1 MVSMNDLRL
10 EGQCGSCVLKE
21 SSTAKSKA
29 EPALPKLVHRQGLP
43 VAKAGHELTG
53 STRLPR
59 INSKVIIGWILS

>member
-21 SSTAKSKA
+21 SSTTKSKA
-29 EPALPKLVHRQGLP
+29 EPALPKLVHQQGLLA
-43 VAKAGHELTG
+43 AKAGHELTVG

-59 INSKVIIGWILS
+59 NVSKYLLAGS